1 MAPINRTLTKIL
13 ELNNTTTFKNLKV
26 LNNAIHSHFCKTKT
40 LQLSPMVSQLSL
52 GQYSFQIDSF
62 FFLISSFP
70 IESFFFLISS
80 FQIES
85 FFFLISSFQIESFQT
100 IMFFL
105 MISSKDQFEEFQVSY
120 K

>member
-52 GQYSFQIDSF
+52 GQYSFQI
-62 FFLISSFP
+62 
-70 IESFFFLISS
+70 
-80 FQIES
+80 
-85 FFFLISSFQIESFQT
+85 ESFQT

>member
-52 GQYSFQIDSF
+52 GQYSFQI
-62 FFLISSFP
+62 
-70 IESFFFLISS
+70 ESFFFLISS

-85 FFFLISSFQIESFQT
+85 FFFFDKFVSNRIFSDNYVLFNDFQQRSIRGIPSF
-100 IMFFL
+100 L
-105 MISSKDQFEEFQVSY
+105 
-120 K
+120 